1 MKKNLQLVL
10 IFFFFLD
17 IKPDNILIDK
27 CGHIKL
33 TDFGLCTGFH
43 WTHSS
48 KYYNI
53 GKIIKLIY
61 LNLTVFFK
69 DEAYNYILERK
80 INDTRHKIS
89 SDSTID
95 KRLHKKLLAHSL
107 VGS

>member
-1 MKKNLQLVL
+1 MITNF
-10 IFFFFLD
+10 IILD

-53 GKIIKLIY
+53 GKYIIIFDY
-61 LNLTVFFK
+61 
-69 DEAYNYILERK
+69 
-80 INDTRHKIS
+80 
-89 SDSTID
+89 
-95 KRLHKKLLAHSL
+95 
-107 VGS
+107 

>member
-1 MKKNLQLVL
+1 MQLTVFIILVL
-10 IFFFFLD
+10 YIEVTYSSKQRQKYGSIIKSLILD

-53 GKIIKLIY
+53 GKLI
-61 LNLTVFFK
+61 
-69 DEAYNYILERK
+69 
-80 INDTRHKIS
+80 
-89 SDSTID
+89 
-95 KRLHKKLLAHSL
+95 
-107 VGS
+107 